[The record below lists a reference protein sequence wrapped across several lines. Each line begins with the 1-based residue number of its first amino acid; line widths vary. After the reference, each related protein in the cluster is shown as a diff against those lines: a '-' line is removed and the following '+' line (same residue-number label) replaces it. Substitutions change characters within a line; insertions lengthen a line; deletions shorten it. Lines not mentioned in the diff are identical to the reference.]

1 MNSKQSLKYIYIV
14 CIAVLLSFSAC
25 VPVKDAINKDSNNR
39 RHSQTTK
46 TNNRHKSNNSK
57 KETQYDASNSN
68 GGGYDSSK
76 LSNKETYK
84 QSKAYLNSID
94 NRLSNYCLSWVGT
107 SHKIGGTNKQGVD
120 CSGFVQNVY
129 KDVYNIQLPRRSVDM
144 EKAVQAIDRGR
155 LKEGDLVF
163 FGKSSVNHVGIYLR
177 DNNFIH
183 TSTSKGV
190 IVSSL
195 EEKYWKQNFLHGGHH
210 KDLK

>member
-1 MNSKQSLKYIYIV
+1 MNTKHLHKYIYAI
-14 CIAVLLSFSAC
+14 CIFVLLSFSAC
-25 VPVKDAINKDSNNR
+25 VPVKDAINKDSNNK
-39 RHSQTTK
+39 RHSQQK
-46 TNNRHKSNNSK
+46 TNNKHKNNHNNQR
-57 KETQYDASNSN
+57 ETTYDASNSN

-76 LSNKETYK
+76 ATNKEAYK

-94 NRLSNYCLSWVGT
+94 DRLCNYCLSWVGT
-107 SHKIGGTNKQGVD
+107 PHMIGGTSKQGVD

-129 KDVYNIQLPRRSVDM
+129 KDLYNIQLPRRSADM
-144 EKAVQAIDRGR
+144 EKVVQTIDKGR

-195 EEKYWKQNFLHGGHH
+195 EEKYWRQNFLHGGHH